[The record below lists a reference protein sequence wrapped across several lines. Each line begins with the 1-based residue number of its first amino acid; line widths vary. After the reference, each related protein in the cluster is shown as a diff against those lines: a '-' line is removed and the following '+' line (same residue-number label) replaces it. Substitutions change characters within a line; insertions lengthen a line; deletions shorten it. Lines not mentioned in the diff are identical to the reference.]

1 MNVCAL
7 GPDPALSSLVTCM
20 KEGLWVWRVGRKLPL
35 DFPTSWCSLTG

>member
-20 KEGLWVWRVGRKLPL
+20 KEGLLGLGGGRETPL
-35 DFPTSWCSLTG
+35 EFPASWCSRTG